1 MERVFKSSS
10 FGSRYGF
17 STGCWFFFRKT
28 IKIIALGAR
37 AGALQSV
44 TTGQDV
50 KLGAVVGAGLNLINY
65 YLLPVKWS
73 KPMTTGFD
81 AESLRMNNI
90 LEFTHATT
98 RSTIQGTLVAG
109 FTGEDMVTGAL
120 KGGLYGGV
128 STALAVWFLGTRYFP
143 FKDYD
148 PEDVDAM
155 IDAENNFQ
163 NDHGR
168 GGTYE
173 IDRQMILDSNF
184 RVNGALPDIIS
195 ASITLP

>member
-1 MERVFKSSS
+1 
-10 FGSRYGF
+10 
-17 STGCWFFFRKT
+17 
-28 IKIIALGAR
+28 
-37 AGALQSV
+37 
-44 TTGQDV
+44 
-50 KLGAVVGAGLNLINY
+50 
-65 YLLPVKWS
+65 
-73 KPMTTGFD
+73 MTTGFD

-109 FTGEDMVTGAL
+109 FTGEDMVAGAL
-120 KGGLYGGV
+120 KGGLYGSI
-128 STALAVWFLGTRYFP
+128 STALTIWFLGTRYFP

-155 IDAENNFQ
+155 IEAENNFQ

-173 IDRQMILDSNF
+173 IDRQMIFDSNF

-195 ASITLP
+195 ASITLPGNVSMSNGGFYRLPPPYSRSPSFNTTVPVWSIWLLSCQIHSYCICYRI